1 MAARKIIHVDLDA
14 FFASVEQTD
23 NPQLKGRPVIVGGSI
38 KRRGVVSTA
47 SYEARK
53 FGVHSAQPIAQAR
66 KLCPQ
71 GVFLKVRMDRYREIS
86 RRILKILSSY
96 TPKLEPMSID
106 EAFLDIT
113 GCENLFGK
121 AEDIAREIK
130 TRIKKEVGLSCSMG
144 VAPNKFL
151 AKMASDMKKPDG
163 LVVIREDEKES
174 FLANLPVGKI
184 WGVGKVTERKLQQM
198 GIYTI
203 GELREPSF
211 SRLEHTFGKL
221 GGRLY
226 TLCRGIDDSPVITN
240 KEIKSIS
247 GETTFPHDISER
259 KILEKTLYQL
269 SANVAKRLGNEDLWA
284 RSIQLKV
291 RFSDFTTIT
300 RSHTYEEATNLA
312 EPIWQ
317 RAKELLDKRVNLSSR
332 KVRLIGVAAFNL
344 AGQKQTE
351 LFTQHKVE
359 KLGRV
364 VVKIERKFGARG
376 IRKGSSY

>member
-163 LVVIREDEKES
+163 LVVVREDEKES

-198 GIYTI
+198 GLYTI

-300 RSHTYEEATNLA
+300 RSHTNEEATNLA

-376 IRKGSSY
+376 IRKGSTL

>member
-184 WGVGKVTERKLQQM
+184 WGVGKVAERKLQQM

>member
-96 TPKLEPMSID
+96 TPKLEPVSID

-113 GCENLFGK
+113 GCEKLFGK

-144 VAPNKFL
+144 VAPKKFL

-163 LVVIREDEKES
+163 LVVVREDEKES

-184 WGVGKVTERKLQQM
+184 WGVGKVTERRLQQM

-203 GELREPSF
+203 GELRELSF

-226 TLCRGIDDSPVITN
+226 TLCRGVDDSPVITN

-300 RSHTYEEATNLA
+300 RSHTYEETTNLA
-312 EPIWQ
+312 ESIWQ

-332 KVRLIGVAAFNL
+332 EVRLIGVAAFNL

-359 KLGRV
+359 KLGRA

-376 IRKGSSY
+376 IRKGSTL

>member
-1 MAARKIIHVDLDA
+1 MATRKIIHVDLDA
-14 FFASVEQTD
+14 FFALVEQTD

-71 GVFLKVRMDRYREIS
+71 GVF
-86 RRILKILSSY
+86 
-96 TPKLEPMSID
+96 
-106 EAFLDIT
+106 
-113 GCENLFGK
+113 
-121 AEDIAREIK
+121 
-130 TRIKKEVGLSCSMG
+130 
-144 VAPNKFL
+144 
-151 AKMASDMKKPDG
+151 
-163 LVVIREDEKES
+163 
-174 FLANLPVGKI
+174 
-184 WGVGKVTERKLQQM
+184 
-198 GIYTI
+198 
-203 GELREPSF
+203 
-211 SRLEHTFGKL
+211 
-221 GGRLY
+221 
-226 TLCRGIDDSPVITN
+226 
-240 KEIKSIS
+240 
-247 GETTFPHDISER
+247 
-259 KILEKTLYQL
+259 
-269 SANVAKRLGNEDLWA
+269 
-284 RSIQLKV
+284 LKV

-364 VVKIERKFGARG
+364 IFRHRQYIRPVGARLCG
-376 IRKGSSY
+376 WRKRDPVGSVDA

>member
-1 MAARKIIHVDLDA
+1 MATRKIIHVDLDA
-14 FFASVEQTD
+14 FFALVEQTD
-23 NPQLKGRPVIVGGSI
+23 NLQLKGRPVIVGGSI

-203 GELREPSF
+203 GELKEPSF

-359 KLGRV
+359 KLERA

-376 IRKGSSY
+376 IRKGSP

>member
-113 GCENLFGK
+113 GCEKLFGK
-121 AEDIAREIK
+121 AEDIVREIK

-163 LVVIREDEKES
+163 LVVVREDEKES

-198 GIYTI
+198 GIYII
-203 GELREPSF
+203 GELRELSF

-312 EPIWQ
+312 ESIWQ

-359 KLGRV
+359 KLGRA

-376 IRKGSSY
+376 IRKGSTL